1 MRLADQ
7 KTIAYFSL
15 LKSGIVDFL
24 STLIIPPPVKQSNA
38 NIPYHI
44 AVAGSDPFS
53 VYIMPIT
60 TQDKLGT
67 HFKSKD
73 SHYNNITSILL
84 SSDKKKLITTSM
96 DSTIKIWELSA
107 NHDQL

>member
-1 MRLADQ
+1 MSLTDQ
-7 KTIAYFSL
+7 KTITYFSL
-15 LKSGIVDFL
+15 LKSGTVDFL
-24 STLIIPPPVKQSNA
+24 SILIVPPPVKQSNA

-53 VYIMPIT
+53 LYIMPIT

-67 HFKSKD
+67 YFKSKD
-73 SHYNNITSILL
+73 SHSNNITSIFLA
-84 SSDKKKLITTSM
+84 SDKKRLITTSM
-96 DSTIKIWELSA
+96 DSTVKIWGLSS